1 MDFMKHFGIVALIG
15 GWLVITVWGV
25 FRGVLESQSLIFSIS
40 LSVIWIGFLVLLIS
54 AILQRYKE
62 SKDDPYKDVE
72 V

>member
-1 MDFMKHFGIVALIG
+1 MKNLGIVALIG

-40 LSVIWIGFLVLLIS
+40 LSVIWIGVLVLLIS

>member
-1 MDFMKHFGIVALIG
+1 MKNLGIVALIG
-15 GWLVITVWGV
+15 GWSVITVWGV
-25 FRGVLESQSLIFSIS
+25 FKGVLESQSLVFSIS

>member
-25 FRGVLESQSLIFSIS
+25 LKGVLESQSFVFSVS
-40 LSVIWIGFLVLLIS
+40 LSVIWIGILILLIS
-54 AILQRYKE
+54 AIWQRYKE